1 MSIVQKIEEQC
12 SFNFTGRINIL
23 KKADRQFLGVIY
35 ISEGMVVAAQ
45 FSKKTGLKALY
56 SLVIFEMDG
65 LQEFSLVSEPE
76 IVSENDF
83 EFKLKYS
90 ELKENIENAYQQHL
104 KAKSLRP
111 PENIHILV
119 NPAFIKDGK
128 KTGANEFL
136 LLKTIA
142 EYSKVKDI
150 YLNCELFDFE
160 ITQALVTLRKIGA
173 LKVVK

>member
-1 MSIVQKIEEQC
+1 MSIIQKIEEQC

-23 KKADRQFLGVIY
+23 KRADRQFLGVIY
-35 ISEGMVVAAQ
+35 ISEGIVVAAQ

-56 SLVIFEMDG
+56 SLVIFEMDHIE
-65 LQEFSLVSEPE
+65 EFTLVAEPEVVSE
-76 IVSENDF
+76 SDY
-83 EFKLKYS
+83 EFKLKFS
-90 ELKENIENAYQQHL
+90 ELKNNIENAYSQHL

-111 PENIHILV
+111 PENIHILI
-119 NPAFIKDGK
+119 NSAFIKNGK

-150 YLNCELFDFE
+150 YSNCELFDFE
-160 ITQALVTLRKIGA
+160 VTQALVNLRKMGA